1 MQKNRIE
8 IAGNLSAKPD
18 RRFLPSGTKVA
29 NARLGENHSYRDKE
43 NKLVTQ
49 TNWHGLV
56 FYDELADIAAMYEKG
71 DNLFVEGTVEQ
82 RKFTPKDGVERTV
95 HEVIVRSCQLIAA
108 PRSRQS
114 NPADT
119 KRSQLSETGLGATDQ
134 GVTDEDW
141 PVSAA

>member
-29 NARLGENHSYRDKE
+29 NARLAENHNYRDKE
-43 NKLVTQ
+43 NKLITQ

-56 FYDELADIAAMYEKG
+56 FYDDLADIAATYEKG

-82 RKFTPKDGVERTV
+82 RKFTPKDGIERTV
-95 HEVIVRSCQLIAA
+95 HEVIVRSCHLIAA

-114 NPADT
+114 NSADT
-119 KRSQLSETGLGATDQ
+119 KPSQVGEAGSRAVEHGEN
-134 GVTDEDW
+134 DESW

>member
-29 NARLGENHSYRDKE
+29 NARLAENRSYRDKE
-43 NKLVTQ
+43 NNLITQ

-56 FYDELADIAAMYEKG
+56 FYDDLADLAATYEKG

-82 RKFTPKDGVERTV
+82 RKFTPKDGIERTV
-95 HEVIVRSCQLIAA
+95 HEVIVRSCHLIAA
-108 PRSRQS
+108 PRGRQP
-114 NPADT
+114 NQADT
-119 KRSQLSETGLGATDQ
+119 KRPQLGEAEPRAIDQ

>member
-29 NARLGENHSYRDKE
+29 NARLAENRSYRDKE
-43 NKLVTQ
+43 NNLITQ

-56 FYDELADIAAMYEKG
+56 FYDELADIAASYEKG

-95 HEVIVRSCQLIAA
+95 HEVIVRSCHLIAA
-108 PRSRQS
+108 PRQS
-114 NPADT
+114 NSADT
-119 KRSQLSETGLGATDQ
+119 KSSLTGVAVSHAVEQ
-134 GVTDEDW
+134 GENDESW

>member
-1 MQKNRIE
+1 MQRNRIE

-29 NARLGENHSYRDKE
+29 NARLAENHSYRDKE

-56 FYDELADIAAMYEKG
+56 FYDELAGVAATYEKG
-71 DNLFVEGTVEQ
+71 DKLFVEGTIEQ

-95 HEVIVRSCQLIAA
+95 HEVIVRSCHLIAA

-119 KRSQLSETGLGATDQ
+119 KRSELGEAGSRSAEQ
-134 GVTDEDW
+134 GVNDESW